1 MLSGNSENTAVP
13 FAPGSPIPIPLISA
27 FALIAILLLSG
38 CTTTGAVRQINKLDT
53 VSENARF
60 LIMTPDVKYYLLTA
74 GGVPQP
80 RAEWTEAARINFSR
94 ALQNYTAERD
104 IEIVA
109 LPDQEQLTEL
119 ETDYQ
124 KLYSAVGS
132 TVLSHYYGPIKLPT
146 KKGVFDWSMGPG
158 VQAIGAKY
166 GADYALFSFYRD
178 YEASGGRIALS
189 FFGALMGVG
198 IVTGGEVGY
207 ASLIDLRTGDIV
219 WFNRVTTG
227 VGELRH
233 EATARATVD
242 ALFEDLP
249 SAQSD

>member
-1 MLSGNSENTAVP
+1 MLSSNTESGPVRSTP
-13 FAPGSPIPIPLISA
+13 HGSISFPLVRA
-27 FALIAILLLSG
+27 LGLIAILSLAG
-38 CTTTGAVRQINKLDT
+38 CATTGTVRQIDKLDT
-53 VSENARF
+53 VSESATF

-94 ALQNYTAERD
+94 ALQNYVDERQID
-104 IEIVA
+104 IVA
-109 LPDQEQLTEL
+109 LPDQAQLTEL

-132 TVLSHYYGPIKLPT
+132 TVLTHHYGPVKLPT
-146 KKGVFDWSMGPG
+146 KEGVFDWSMGPG

-178 YEASGGRIALS
+178 YQASGGRIALS

-198 IVTGGEVGY
+198 IVTGGEVGF

-219 WFNRVTTG
+219 WFNKVTTG

-242 ALFEDLP
+242 ALFKDLP
-249 SAQSD
+249 SAQ